1 VDLADIRV
9 QQELADIRELEAEGI
24 TPTEFRELLMQI
36 IQESKEHHEQW
47 MQRHEQWRQESR
59 ERHEQWMQRMQES
72 HQQWMQRM
80 QEPKVHQLET
90 MPQTSKGMPTQ
101 AQPSMQVTEMQRR
114 NTPHRAHTGRL
125 SAARLRR
132 QKRALNKM
140 QVTEHTQ
147 PSMPRSHIQRSMQE
161 AEAQRNVAPSKAH
174 PGKLA
179 TARLQRHVLTLLAS
193 SRVKKKRVVQHCMT
207 PL

>member
-1 VDLADIRV
+1 
-9 QQELADIRELEAEGI
+9 
-24 TPTEFRELLMQI
+24 
-36 IQESKEHHEQW
+36 
-47 MQRHEQWRQESR
+47 
-59 ERHEQWMQRMQES
+59 MQETS
-72 HQQWMQRM
+72 PGKENALQRSPGEGQQRETKSAELPETSPGEGNALQSSQGEGKQR
-80 QEPKVHQLET
+80 ET
-90 MPQTSKGMPTQ
+90 KSAEMPQ
-101 AQPSMQVTEMQRR
+101 
-114 NTPHRAHTGRL
+114 

-140 QVTEHTQ
+140 QVTEHAQ
-147 PSMPRSHIQRSMQE
+147 PSMPRAHIQRSMQE

-179 TARLQRHVLTLLAS
+179 TARLQRHVLTLRAN